1 MTLRQRRWQA
11 LRNIERDLA
20 DSDPDLDR
28 LFCCFNRQALGGKMP
43 STEKIRESPAPA
55 KATLEAYPA
64 MSPIFPKA

>member
-28 LFCCFNRQALGGKMP
+28 LFCCFNRQARGGKMP
-43 STEKIRESPAPA
+43 STEKIRTGLFQWMAA
-55 KATLEAYPA
+55 QR
-64 MSPIFPKA
+64 